1 MNSLETFKSKHSN
14 ILNRVRAVH
23 LQVSPLVFSKE
34 SQVFELHDLVHK
46 LITCEKLLN
55 GIELKDILS
64 DLGILTLR
72 VYNAYLLLLL
82 YFRLGEFEK
91 VLKFVESDQDRF
103 FKDSF
108 SKLSGKVG
116 LKSADL
122 ENYILQIYQIH
133 ADSLMMTE
141 QYKKANK
148 VFYTLCKVYN
158 KWKVKN
164 QNT

>member
-1 MNSLETFKSKHSN
+1 
-14 ILNRVRAVH
+14 
-23 LQVSPLVFSKE
+23 
-34 SQVFELHDLVHK
+34 VHK

-55 GIELKDILS
+55 GIDLKEILS
-64 DLGILTLR
+64 DLNTLTLR

-91 VLKFVESDQDRF
+91 VVKFVESDQDRF

-122 ENYILQIYQIH
+122 ENYILQIYQIN

-164 QNT
+164 